1 MTLQFTMKEMK
12 KNILGVDLNS
22 TTTSRRV
29 AFVCAYQ
36 QQTQDSLL
44 LLQLGL
50 PLTGCC
56 PLKA

>member
-12 KNILGVDLNS
+12 KNILGVDLNF
-22 TTTSRRV
+22 TTISRRV

-36 QQTQDSLL
+36 QQTQDSIL

-50 PLTGCC
+50 PFCL
-56 PLKA
+56 